1 MSRSLSGW
9 MVWIVLLLST
19 GAAQPQAVSQ
29 KPSNPPASSTREL
42 LDRYCVTCHN
52 EKLKTANLLLDKMNV
67 GNVSEAEPSWE
78 KVVRKLRAGLMP
90 PAGLP
95 RPDSAAYESLAGYLE
110 TALDRAALAKPN
122 PGRPTIHR
130 LNRTEYANAIRD
142 LLDLEI
148 DEKNL
153 LPEDD
158 SGYGFDNNGDVLS
171 VSPLLL
177 DRYMSAARLV
187 SRLAIGDVTLR
198 LPISTYDVRKL
209 TFQNDQDSEDLPFGS
224 RGGIAIRH
232 RFPVDGEY
240 VLRIRLQYMDKEGIR
255 NLTEPHQL
263 DVLLDGAR
271 VKRFTIGGRPGE
283 ETRDDLNPA
292 VNTDAG
298 LELRF
303 AAKAGTRLVGVTF
316 RDERSLSEGMLRP
329 PFAQLQLDGQGP
341 KIDSM
346 SDPGVSNVSIAG
358 PLQAQGVGDTPSR
371 RKIFVCRPGGAK
383 EENVCAKKILSV
395 LARRAYRR
403 SVTDS
408 DVQRFMGLYQSG
420 SSGGFEAGI
429 SRALQGI
436 LLSREFLFRS
446 ESDAADATHRVSD
459 LELASRLS
467 FFLWSTIPD
476 DQLLDLAEAGKLK
489 TPAVLE
495 QQVRR
500 MLADPRSKALVSNFL
515 GQWLNLRTLE
525 AAVPEPGVFP
535 GFDDDLRR
543 GLVGEIEL
551 FLDDSLRQD
560 HNVLRLLD
568 ADYTF
573 VNERVARHYGIPNIY
588 GSRFRRVA
596 LADENR
602 WGLLGKGAIEWAT
615 SFPSRTSPVTR
626 GKWVLENILGSPPPP
641 PPPNVPALDA
651 PAYGPDRMT
660 MRQRMEQH
668 RANPACASCHK
679 QMDPIGFAL
688 ENFDGIGQ
696 WRSAVAGKPIDVSGE
711 LPNGSKFQGP
721 AELRKLLLNR
731 PEQFLTVCN
740 ERLLTYALGRG
751 VEYYDQPTIRGI
763 LREAASNDYRW
774 SAFILGVV
782 KSVPFQ
788 MKAPAERTS
797 TASLR

>member
-29 KPSNPPASSTREL
+29 RPSNPPASSTREL

-95 RPDSAAYESLAGYLE
+95 RPDSAGYESLAGYLE

-148 DEKNL
+148 DGKNL

-198 LPISTYDVRKL
+198 LPISIYDVRKL

-408 DVQRFMGLYQSG
+408 DVQ
-420 SSGGFEAGI
+420 
-429 SRALQGI
+429 
-436 LLSREFLFRS
+436 
-446 ESDAADATHRVSD
+446 
-459 LELASRLS
+459 
-467 FFLWSTIPD
+467 
-476 DQLLDLAEAGKLK
+476 
-489 TPAVLE
+489 
-495 QQVRR
+495 
-500 MLADPRSKALVSNFL
+500 
-515 GQWLNLRTLE
+515 
-525 AAVPEPGVFP
+525 
-535 GFDDDLRR
+535 
-543 GLVGEIEL
+543 
-551 FLDDSLRQD
+551 
-560 HNVLRLLD
+560 
-568 ADYTF
+568 
-573 VNERVARHYGIPNIY
+573 
-588 GSRFRRVA
+588 
-596 LADENR
+596 
-602 WGLLGKGAIEWAT
+602 
-615 SFPSRTSPVTR
+615 
-626 GKWVLENILGSPPPP
+626 
-641 PPPNVPALDA
+641 
-651 PAYGPDRMT
+651 
-660 MRQRMEQH
+660 
-668 RANPACASCHK
+668 
-679 QMDPIGFAL
+679 
-688 ENFDGIGQ
+688 
-696 WRSAVAGKPIDVSGE
+696 
-711 LPNGSKFQGP
+711 
-721 AELRKLLLNR
+721 
-731 PEQFLTVCN
+731 
-740 ERLLTYALGRG
+740 
-751 VEYYDQPTIRGI
+751 
-763 LREAASNDYRW
+763 
-774 SAFILGVV
+774 
-782 KSVPFQ
+782 
-788 MKAPAERTS
+788 
-797 TASLR
+797 